1 MGKLGVVAATEVQ
14 TDYELFHGLDQG
26 SVDLILSQAKFSRV
40 GPRTTLVRQGDRPA
54 HLLLLAAGRVK
65 VSRVANDGRELTVHL
80 MQSGDLIG
88 CAAVFRDLPYLAT
101 ATSIGVCETYAWSR
115 NQAFALMETQP
126 RFAINALSL
135 VSGRLADLFRR
146 EAEMANGP
154 VRRRLATQ
162 LLKLCPAGDIDLGN
176 LGEVRMTRQELGQL
190 CGTTLFTVSRVLCS
204 WERAGIVV
212 LGRERVRVIDR
223 SRLSRVAAG
232 EAFR

>member
-1 MGKLGVVAATEVQ
+1 MGKQGVVAAAEFQ
-14 TDYELFHGLDQG
+14 SDYELFHGLDQG
-26 SVDLILSQAKFSRV
+26 SVDLILGQAKFSRI
-40 GPRTTLVRQGDRPA
+40 GSRTTLVRQGDRPA
-54 HLLLLAAGRVK
+54 HLLLLVAGRVK

-101 ATSIGVCETYAWSR
+101 ATAIGLCETYAWSR
-115 NQAFALMETQP
+115 SQAFALMEAHP

-162 LLKLCPAGDIDLGN
+162 LLKISPAGDAGLGN
-176 LGEVRMTRQELGQL
+176 AEEVRMTRQELGQL

-212 LGRERVRVIDR
+212 LGRERVRVVDR

-232 EAFR
+232 EALR